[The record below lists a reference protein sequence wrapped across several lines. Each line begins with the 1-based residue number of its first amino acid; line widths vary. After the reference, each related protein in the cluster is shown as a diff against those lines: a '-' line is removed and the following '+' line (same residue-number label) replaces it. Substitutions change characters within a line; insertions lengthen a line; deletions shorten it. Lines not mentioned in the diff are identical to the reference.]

1 MITIILFYLI
11 NFFAVFMLNDVM
23 LHFVA
28 FLGIVVMFKLCS
40 LYHYVCDFCLF
51 VCLHVCPKGQVVR
64 IAIG

>member
-1 MITIILFYLI
+1 MITIILIILI
-11 NFFAVFMLNDVM
+11 NFFAVFMFIDVM

-28 FLGIVVMFKLCS
+28 FLVIVVMFKLCS
-40 LYHYVCDFCLF
+40 LFLF